1 MSEQLPENSEFEPL
15 TRTQVLVAMGV
26 TAVILLVVTKLW
38 VQLGSA
44 YILPVQ
50 ISVSAIAIG
59 LGLGGLITL
68 TSSIVYSL
76 WVDYRLSADL
86 YLQLV
91 LKPLVLPDLL
101 WLGLLPGLSEE
112 LLFRGLMLPAFG
124 LDAFGLAI
132 SSLCFGILHLSSPR
146 QWSYVVWATVVG
158 MVLGISVLM
167 TGNLLVPIVAHIVTN
182 WLSSALWKLGQA
194 RRDRMAS

>member
-1 MSEQLPENSEFEPL
+1 MSEQLPENPEFEPL
-15 TRTQVLVAMGV
+15 TRTQVLFAMGV
-26 TAVILLVVTKLW
+26 TAIILLVVAKLW
-38 VQLGSA
+38 VQFGSA
-44 YILPVQ
+44 YILPLQ

-59 LGLGGLITL
+59 LGLGSLITL
-68 TSSIVYSL
+68 TSSIIYSL
-76 WVDYRLSADL
+76 WADYRLSADL

-91 LKPLVLPDLL
+91 LKPLVIPDLI

-124 LDAFGLAI
+124 MDAFGLAI

-158 MVLGISVLM
+158 MVLGLSALM
-167 TGNLLVPIVAHIVTN
+167 TGNLLVPIVAHVVTN

-194 RRDRMAS
+194 RRDSTAS

>member
-194 RRDRMAS
+194 RRDRMAN